1 MKPPLV
7 VHLIYRLDFGGMEN
21 LMVERINRMPAGH
34 YRHAVIALTGYTA
47 FAERITLS
55 LIHI

>member
-1 MKPPLV
+1 MKPPLI

-21 LMVERINRMPAGH
+21 LMVERINRMPAGQ
-34 YRHAVIALTGYTA
+34 Y
-47 FAERITLS
+47 LS